1 MTIAGEIWFP
11 TFLGLERKADLRHFR
26 ALIPYFRRH
35 RWFYVFGVGALLGA
49 DLAQLVLPQV
59 LKRFV
64 NTVQQA
70 GAVQADLWPYAVALV
85 VLAVIIFATRFL
97 WRNFVQGAARLID
110 FEMRQDLFHQFTLL
124 SPNYFNHHKT
134 GDLMA
139 HATNDLQA
147 VRMALSM
154 GVVMIADTAFLI
166 TSTLIIMFAT
176 ISPSLA
182 TFALLPL
189 PLAALVT
196 GLLGRQIHLR
206 FRAVQDQFSTLSEH
220 VQENF
225 SGIRV
230 VKSFVQEGPELD
242 RLMGHSQEYFA
253 RNMNLVR
260 IWALIQP
267 LVQFIQGLAFVIA
280 LVYGGILVVRNT
292 ISLGSFVAFTSYL
305 GLLNWPMQSIGQLVN
320 LIQRSGASL
329 QRLQEIFSERPEIT
343 DRPGAVAP
351 ETPLSG
357 ALTISHLTF
366 SYPDSNRPAIADVS
380 VDLAAGRTLALI
392 GRTGAGKSTI
402 INLLL
407 RVFDPPPGTVFV
419 DQIDI
424 LDLPLLTLRQTIAY
438 VPPDNFL
445 FSESIAQNIAFSDSE
460 LGRDIVEQ
468 AAADAAVKGEILQFP
483 DGFETLLGERG
494 VTLSGG
500 HKQRVSLA
508 RALAKTAQVL
518 ILDDS
523 FSAVDTYTEETILR
537 GLLDLR
543 QNRTTLLVAHRVS
556 TIKHADLIL
565 VLEDGRVIEQGT
577 HAELLA
583 KKGFYSR
590 LYQRQLLEDRVG
602 GSPEGRGA

>member
-1 MTIAGEIWFP
+1 M
-11 TFLGLERKADLRHFR
+11 RHFR

-49 DLAQLVLPQV
+49 DIAQLILPQV
-59 LKRFV
+59 LERFV
-64 NTVQQA
+64 NTVQRA
-70 GAVQADLWPYAVALV
+70 GAVQSDLLPYALAL
-85 VLAVIIFATRFL
+85 LALGIIIFATRFL

-110 FEMRQDLFHQFTLL
+110 YELRRDLFHQFTLL

-166 TSTLIIMFAT
+166 TSTLIIMFST

-189 PLAALVT
+189 PLAAVVT

-230 VKSFVQEGPELD
+230 VKSFVQEQPELE
-242 RLMGHSQEYFA
+242 RLMGHSREYFD
-253 RNMNLVR
+253 RNMRLVR

-267 LVQFIQGLAFVIA
+267 LVQFIQGLAFVVA
-280 LVYGGILVVRNT
+280 LVYGGILVVRGT
-292 ISLGSFVAFTSYL
+292 ITLGAFVAFTSYL

-329 QRLQEIFSERPEIT
+329 QRLDAIFSERPEIT

-351 ETPLSG
+351 AKPLEG
-357 ALTISHLTF
+357 ALQVRHLTF
-366 SYPDSNRPAIADVS
+366 TYPDSTRPATSDVS
-380 VDLAAGRTLALI
+380 IDLPAGRTLALI

-402 INLLL
+402 ISLLL
-407 RVFDPPPGTVFV
+407 RVFDPPPGTIFL
-419 DQIDI
+419 DGIDI
-424 LDLPLLTLRQTIAY
+424 LDLPLATLRETVAY

-445 FSESIAQNIAFSDSE
+445 FSETIAQNIAFADSE
-460 LGRDIVEQ
+460 LGRDVIEE
-468 AAADAAVKGEILQFP
+468 AAARAAVKGEILQFP

-500 HKQRVSLA
+500 QKQRVSLA
-508 RALAKTAQVL
+508 RALAKTAPIL

-523 FSAVDTYTEETILR
+523 FSAVDTYTEELILG

-543 QNRTTLLVAHRVS
+543 QNRTTILVAHRVS

-565 VLEDGRVIEQGT
+565 VLEDGRVIESGNHQS
-577 HAELLA
+577 LLA
-583 KKGFYSR
+583 ERGFYSR
-590 LYQRQLLEDRVG
+590 LHQRQLLEDRLG

>member
-1 MTIAGEIWFP
+1 M
-11 TFLGLERKADLRHFR
+11 RHFR
-26 ALIPYFRRH
+26 ALVPYFRRH
-35 RWFYVFGVGALLGA
+35 RWFYVFGIGALLGA
-49 DLAQLVLPQV
+49 DIAQLVLPQV
-59 LKRFV
+59 LERFV
-64 NTVQQA
+64 NTVQRA
-70 GAVQADLWPYAVALV
+70 GAVQGNLLPYAAALL
-85 VLAVIIFATRFL
+85 VLAVVIFATRFL

-110 FEMRQDLFHQFTLL
+110 YELRRDLFHQLTLL

-166 TSTLIIMFAT
+166 TSTLIIMFST

-189 PLAALVT
+189 PLAAVVT

-230 VKSFVQEGPELD
+230 VKSFVQEKPELD
-242 RLMGHSQEYFA
+242 RLMGHSREYFN
-253 RNMNLVR
+253 RNMRLVR

-280 LVYGGILVVRNT
+280 LVYGGILVVRGAIT
-292 ISLGSFVAFTSYL
+292 LGAFVAFTSYL

-329 QRLQEIFSERPEIT
+329 QRLEAIFSERPEIT

-351 ETPLSG
+351 PAPLSG
-357 ALTISHLTF
+357 ALRISHLTF
-366 SYPDSNRPAIADVS
+366 TYPDSTRPATS
-380 VDLAAGRTLALI
+380 DLSFDLPAGRTLALI

-402 INLLL
+402 ISLLL
-407 RVFDPPPGTVFV
+407 RVFDPPPGTIFL
-419 DQIDI
+419 DGIDI
-424 LDLPLLTLRQTIAY
+424 LTLPLLTLRETVAY

-445 FSESIAQNIAFSDSE
+445 FSETIAQNIAFANADLERE
-460 LGRDIVEQ
+460 LIEE
-468 AAADAAVKGEILQFP
+468 AAARAAVKGEILQFP
-483 DGFETLLGERG
+483 DGFETMLGERG

-500 HKQRVSLA
+500 QKQRVSLA
-508 RALAKTAQVL
+508 RALAKTAPIL

-523 FSAVDTYTEETILR
+523 FSAVDTYTEELILQ

-543 QNRTTLLVAHRVS
+543 QNRTTILVAHRVS

-565 VLEDGRVIEQGT
+565 VLDDGRVIESGT
-577 HAELLA
+577 HQGLLERG
-583 KKGFYSR
+583 GFYAR
-590 LYQRQLLEDRVG
+590 LHQRQLLEDRLG
-602 GSPEGRGA
+602 GSPSGHGA